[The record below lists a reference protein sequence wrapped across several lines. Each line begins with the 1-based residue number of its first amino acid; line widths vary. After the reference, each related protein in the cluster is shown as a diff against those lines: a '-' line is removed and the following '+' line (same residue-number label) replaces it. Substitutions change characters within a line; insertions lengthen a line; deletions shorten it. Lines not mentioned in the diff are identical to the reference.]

1 MSVEDI
7 RKRYNEIRASYE
19 TMAHGYQAGRD
30 NRDEFNDTINWTHV
44 DSDQLFDNGT
54 DDAGNPIMGSP
65 VNLAAQYHKPETT
78 EDKSVWDNVR
88 GFFGNMTEE
97 ISNTVS
103 GHLQDVSEME
113 PDELSSVGSYMKDP
127 SELLTLPL
135 AGMKQAITLGAPTVF
150 GAVDWLKNSAPD
162 SFKASKLYADY
173 FYTADEKREQRQKV
187 EDYLGIDSAVV
198 ANNPELWEKAMKTI
212 QRLEKLEKTPGML
225 NQDGNLDMNKVYAA
239 MPYLKDIQE
248 KRGTNAAA
256 MALSS
261 ADGLKT
267 ISDVYS
273 NAFTQF
279 YGSIKT
285 GIERGAAT
293 LQRQM
298 IYGKAMWN
306 ARRLTDEEQAKIR
319 ENDAKMAALPQYS
332 YTGIGSTVGAMVGSA
347 LENAPMILSSQGV
360 KAAIGTAA
368 GAVTA
373 AATKNPAMAAKAAQW
388 VGDAAAVAVMGLEI
402 GASQYEQNV
411 SKLDKNGNYLYTPQ
425 AAATLSFLQGGAEG
439 VLEQYTLKQMGR
451 AMFGLKEATSLAK
464 LYERDAALKLAES
477 GLSPKEAGR
486 ELIET
491 RLRAAIASGALM
503 VKAEAQE
510 EFLQQASDMILENA
524 AQVLTKG
531 ENADISSVEKI
542 LQDST
547 GAAMEALPAIMGFGV
562 IGLAGHP
569 VAHTRPILNARQHI
583 TDLMTSKI
591 YRDIH
596 ENQYRM
602 NVVEGVADNLGNIA
616 DLQKKDPK
624 SVQIAL
630 DSQNRAFG
638 MENTVVDVNA
648 LAKTENGAEIVET
661 IAKEA
666 GVSDEELSACQQGT
680 GMLEVKTSVLQQIS
694 APLDEAKRRNL
705 FLNMTKDR
713 QTLTPAQVQ
722 AEVAIINEAREA
734 FKSATKDEQEKAVA
748 TFVEGNFAA
757 GEERKLAED
766 VLLTDPNHPMAEIR
780 SRKKNIQAQLDE
792 ILDPIKA
799 GLRSGMKQGVD
810 IVQTENGT
818 ARASNNAPW
827 YRKWYADHGRAPSE
841 QELDIIA
848 RDIALGISTP
858 YDDYGVNDGTEEAQ
872 AYFADVEKQLSALDA
887 EMATLNKVGEKL
899 SDIRPGD
906 VLATATLSPEA
917 RGVYHHLLSEMGKGN
932 KDVQK
937 SARAAALLAARM
949 TDRLVALHREAGD
962 KDYSAMDALPE
973 LLANA
978 GETAQE
984 KEAAQLRQEE
994 VRTQK
999 EAVRKQ
1005 YESTAMWMKA
1015 PNGKDTNLT
1024 EEQWLLVRT
1033 PAFKSWFG
1041 DWEAEAEK
1049 QKYLNTTPIKV
1060 MENQIVEKGDISAKE
1075 AAFQW
1080 AEDNLPVQIVTRF
1093 GNVEINRTSIKD
1105 SLGHGFS
1112 QKKLDAIT
1120 SLPEGMK
1127 VAAFIGEEPDFNGAL
1142 LDNGYFCYPILY
1154 QGETQVVFCRARRDV
1169 NSNKVYVHE
1178 VWMEDEIKDI
1188 PLQTAAKFLNSK
1200 PHGGNALYKSILANF
1215 LNNSN
1220 TASKVVDEN
1229 GEPLVV
1235 YHGTTGGDFA
1245 VFDRSYGS
1253 AEGDMGNGFYFTDQ
1267 FDDVTENYEGGGPD
1281 FENKIAR
1288 LAEKIEA
1295 EEEIDYEEAKERAR
1309 KELDKG
1315 AALYETFLK
1324 IAYPA
1329 YVDHTL
1335 LFSDEAE
1342 LYEEINRED
1351 YEDEDE
1357 YEEAIIQAQEDAWSD
1372 IVTNIVDKVNYEGY
1386 SVPEDSLRGIYW
1398 DAIMEGGISIA
1409 ELKKQLANLDITDS
1423 NGDIANNEV
1432 LRITISELG
1441 YDGIVDSTVSDKFS
1455 NMNLNPETTHYIAFD
1470 PTQIK
1475 SVDNNGNFDPE
1486 DANIY
1491 HQEAARETAEE
1502 RVNRISQ
1509 EVFQTYLNDG
1519 IMKSVEETVAAEIGE
1534 YVNLDAMAD
1543 PVEKDKVRDHL
1554 PYIRKMLAD
1563 FNLMVVQKN
1572 KKYKDRLAAKIE
1584 YARRCFDNDER
1595 IQSRIVRQM
1604 DGNEGQGDVYS
1615 TGREAVPGRDDATGV
1630 GKTSRRSVSRV
1641 SAGVSSPVSGEKRGA
1656 REHFEKLY
1664 NETAKKHSE
1673 NQGAFSHGLLEQ
1685 SAWHGSPYRF
1695 PAFDLGAIGS
1705 GAGAQAHGWGLYFA
1719 KNQETAKVYKN
1730 DNGGLYEADI
1740 PDDDVLLGEQKTFRE
1755 QPSKVKKGLWEL
1767 IDHLTMEQLENWD
1780 DVLRLGKAKVV
1791 AKIKQALSESD
1802 GGNIYGTLVDLVA
1815 GDKEASLL
1823 LNKYGIK
1830 GISYDDRNTGPCYVI
1845 FDDKAV
1851 SILNRY
1857 EQAIK
1862 QEIKGNYDQ
1871 AEAIIRLFEGADTS
1885 TFMHEMS
1892 HHYLSELKKLSERF
1906 PQSEAA
1912 KDYET
1917 IMQWASW
1924 QEGQVNAY
1932 AGTASAKEFQARDEA
1947 IRKAEKEGDEMELKR
1962 LKDVWV
1968 QERFARAFEE
1978 YLHSGDAPTSVLK
1991 QIFRRFKRWL
2001 SDIYKTVTGAGV
2013 RATSEVEAV
2022 MARMVATDAE
2032 IEAEALLRKAKRI
2045 EKAAPDLLDTDTESL
2060 MARWEEEAREEAK
2073 EKMLKRLLREL
2084 SKKDVEKH
2092 LAEYREKI
2100 ELIMQDTPCWQAEL
2114 MAKEVGDVGV
2124 VLGMGYTSID
2134 AYKADLAENGGP
2146 YDEFLAKELE
2156 GEKKRYKEEMPNR
2169 ETLLETAQEALAT
2182 GKYNLQITAL
2192 EEELLTRREE
2202 AYQKLPL
2209 KAVKALGGVEKAIEK
2224 AIEDDPDAL
2233 GKAVTILKYAVNW
2246 TDEQAEMITAL
2257 QEEIKALKE
2266 KSKEERTKARESFE
2280 EEVKSFKETILR
2292 NTVWLRGIRDA
2303 AEGKA
2308 KVYRDYAR
2316 ERLEDMTAA
2325 EATDARHW
2333 MREAQKE
2340 ASASVRAITGAV
2352 QKKDGEAGAKTAQSA
2367 KTRQL
2372 VYEAM
2377 AKESFSLKR
2386 ELSRIEN
2393 HFARRQKTLANDKN
2407 GRVDLNH
2414 KYFINHLLY
2423 VYGLRKDD
2431 AIRPSGENA
2440 MTFTAMMAEL
2450 RDVYNESNKVED
2462 QGSGNIG
2469 EADMDVPEWL
2479 MAAALSKD
2487 PIKNYKHL
2495 TMDELRDLKTMVD
2508 FLYTTG
2514 RNKNRM
2520 VTLDMDIDDVVK
2532 ELAENYGSRIA
2543 PPKQGQGIGKY
2554 MSELLKPETILEIL
2568 GGKDGAFIKYIY
2580 NPIFKA
2586 NEQESLMKEAES
2598 KALNEILDECYTK
2611 KERKRI
2617 PKEKLTDDKGNPVT
2631 LPDGTEMTRE
2641 NLIAMALNWGNSG
2654 NRSRLMAGTKM
2665 NEPEIQALFEAH
2677 MRENDWKFVQ
2687 AIWDHLEQYGDSVND
2702 VMEKS
2707 TGNPLKRVPPEAF
2720 QVKVGDKIV
2729 ELRGGYY
2736 PIVYDP
2742 EKSSRASEYD
2752 TLKDGQ
2758 AVGGATAFGTG
2769 MGSTKKRAERPMPD
2783 SPLKLTLD
2791 VINKHINQQIHISA
2805 MRLACRDVYKL
2816 LGHRQVRAM
2825 IESTVGI
2832 PAYRELRGW
2841 VENIWQA
2848 PRGEQSRISRVTS
2861 RLRRNTVAAIMG
2873 YRVSTSLLN
2882 FANLAPMV
2890 DELGAVNAMAAM
2902 AEFIKNPR
2910 AMWEFVRTDS
2920 VFMRNRATNM
2930 DQDLA
2935 VQQEQSFGGSNEV
2948 AYNVRKYASWLLER
2962 TDMLTSVPT
2971 YYFRY
2976 QEVYNAALKEG
2987 KAEEVARNEAH
2998 AAAHAA
3004 VRKVVGSSDII
3015 DQSFIQRSKSEID
3028 KLFTPFYSFF
3038 NAMMNAVWAKYYEG
3052 KYAGKT
3058 VIVEENGEK
3067 KLVRAKEAFIKQYAG
3082 FVRSYL
3088 YRFVLMA
3095 AMETGIRMLME
3106 KAARGGD
3113 DKKKREEWYRRF
3125 LRQWAANSVGS
3136 SLGGFPMI
3144 NSVADFASGMITG
3157 DMYPSRRIGV
3167 ISTAYERAVKPLS
3180 DIYSMAGK
3188 KGKTDFLTL
3197 GRDTTKAAASWYGI
3211 PDTLTDTAWNTA
3223 RFLHD
3228 DYRFNRPD
3236 DLREYLFKSA
3246 FDKTLKAKRR

>member
-19 TMAHGYQAGRD
+19 TMANGYRAGRD

-44 DSDQLFDNGT
+44 DSDQLFYNGT

-88 GFFGNMTEE
+88 GFFGNMTDE
-97 ISNTVS
+97 ISNAVS
-103 GHLQDVSEME
+103 GHLQDVSEMD

-127 SELLTLPL
+127 SELLNLPM
-135 AGMKQAITLGAPTVF
+135 AGMKQAITLGSPTVF

-173 FYTADEKREQRQKV
+173 FYTADEKREQRQKI

-225 NQDGNLDMNKVYAA
+225 NRDGNLDMNKVYRA

-279 YGSIKT
+279 AGSIWT
-285 GIERGAAT
+285 GAQRGMAT

-298 IYGKAMWN
+298 TYGKAMWN

-319 ENDAKMAALPQYS
+319 ENDAKIEALPQYS
-332 YTGIGSTVGAMVGSA
+332 YTGIGSAVGAMVGSA
-347 LENAPMILSSQGV
+347 LENAPMILSSQGA

-411 SKLDKNGNYLYTPQ
+411 SKLDKNGNYMYTPQ

-722 AEVAIINEAREA
+722 AEVAIIDEAREA

-792 ILDPIKA
+792 ILGPIKA

-841 QELDIIA
+841 QEMDIIA
-848 RDIALGISTP
+848 RDIALGRSTP
-858 YDDYGVNDGTEEAQ
+858 YADYEVNDGTEEAQ
-872 AYFADVEKQLSALDA
+872 EYFADIEKQLSALDA
-887 EMATLNKVGEKL
+887 EMAALNKVGEKL

-937 SARAAALLAARM
+937 SARVAALLAARM

-962 KDYSAMDALPE
+962 KDYTAMDALPE

-994 VRTQK
+994 IRTQK

-1005 YESTAMWMKA
+1005 YEGTAMWMKA

-1033 PAFKSWFG
+1033 PAFKAWFG
-1041 DWEAEAEK
+1041 DWEYIANA
-1049 QKYLNTTPIKV
+1049 YPSVT
-1060 MENQIVEKGDISAKE
+1060 AKE
-1075 AAFQW
+1075 RIDTKDIIIKLRHKVLKSEQENIEATFSHRGIGKLTSSGALSKSFRNGFSPEEHFT
-1080 AEDNLPVQIVTRF
+1080 AVA
-1093 GNVEINRTSIKD
+1093 NVEDLFARSIKTNERED
-1105 SLGHGFS
+1105 LNQEIPAVEHFSSLLMLKNQPALVTFTVKVTSNAGRKIYS
-1112 QKKLDAIT
+1112 IELMELKKA
-1120 SLPEGMK
+1120 EGK
-1127 VAAFIGEEPDFNGAL
+1127 V
-1142 LDNGYFCYPILY
+1142 
-1154 QGETQVVFCRARRDV
+1154 QGEIRKSRQATSAFDV
-1169 NSNKVYVHE
+1169 LNISKIADKV
-1178 VWMEDEIKDI
+1178 
-1188 PLQTAAKFLNSK
+1188 
-1200 PHGGNALYKSILANF
+1200 
-1215 LNNSN
+1215 N

-1235 YHGTTGGDFA
+1235 YHGSDADFD
-1245 VFDRSYGS
+1245 VFDKTKGRANMDIQGMFFS
-1253 AEGDMGNGFYFTDQ
+1253 
-1267 FDDVTENYEGGGPD
+1267 PW
-1281 FENKIAR
+1281 
-1288 LAEKIEA
+1288 
-1295 EEEIDYEEAKERAR
+1295 EIDAQGYGGHVRAFFLNI
-1309 KELDKG
+1309 KNPANEGQGYK
-1315 AALYETFLK
+1315 AL
-1324 IAYPA
+1324 
-1329 YVDHTL
+1329 
-1335 LFSDEAE
+1335 
-1342 LYEEINRED
+1342 NRYAGQNYAGIKARENL
-1351 YEDEDE
+1351 
-1357 YEEAIIQAQEDAWSD
+1357 I
-1372 IVTNIVDKVNYEGY
+1372 TN
-1386 SVPEDSLRGIYW
+1386 
-1398 DAIMEGGISIA
+1398 
-1409 ELKKQLANLDITDS
+1409 
-1423 NGDIANNEV
+1423 
-1432 LRITISELG
+1432 G
-1441 YDGIVDSTVSDKFS
+1441 YDGVNNSGEEF
-1455 NMNLNPETTHYIAFD
+1455 IAFE

-1491 HQEAARETAEE
+1491 HQEAGRETAEE

-1519 IMKSVEETVAAEIGE
+1519 IMKAVEETVAAEIGE

-1543 PVEKDKVRDHL
+1543 PVEKDKARDSL
-1554 PYIRKMLAD
+1554 PYIKALLVQ
-1563 FNLMVVQKN
+1563 FNSRTVQKN
-1572 KKYKDRLAAKIE
+1572 VDYKDRYAAKIE

-1595 IQSRIVRQM
+1595 IKAGVTRQM
-1604 DGNEGQGDVYS
+1604 VGNEGQGDLHQNRNGAGPTEHKRGNGAAVQRLH
-1615 TGREAVPGRDDATGV
+1615 GRI
-1630 GKTSRRSVSRV
+1630 
-1641 SAGVSSPVSGEKRGA
+1641 SAGISNQVSGEKRGA

-1664 NETAKKHSE
+1664 NEIAKKHSE
-1673 NQGAFSHGLLEQ
+1673 NQGAFSNALLEQ
-1685 SAWHGSPYRF
+1685 
-1695 PAFDLGAIGS
+1695 AIR
-1705 GAGAQAHGWGLYFA
+1705 
-1719 KNQETAKVYKN
+1719 QEV
-1730 DNGGLYEADI
+1730 
-1740 PDDDVLLGEQKTFRE
+1740 
-1755 QPSKVKKGLWEL
+1755 
-1767 IDHLTMEQLENWD
+1767 
-1780 DVLRLGKAKVV
+1780 
-1791 AKIKQALSESD
+1791 
-1802 GGNIYGTLVDLVA
+1802 
-1815 GDKEASLL
+1815 
-1823 LNKYGIK
+1823 
-1830 GISYDDRNTGPCYVI
+1830 
-1845 FDDKAV
+1845 
-1851 SILNRY
+1851 
-1857 EQAIK
+1857 
-1862 QEIKGNYDQ
+1862 KGNYDQ
-1871 AEAIIRLFEGADTS
+1871 AQAIIRLFEGADPS

-1892 HHYLSELKKLSERF
+1892 HHYLSELAKLAQMF
-1906 PQSEAA
+1906 PESEAA

-1947 IRKAEKEGDEMELKR
+1947 IRKAEKAGDTLEVKR
-1962 LKDVWV
+1962 LKDVWA

-2045 EKAAPDLLDTDTESL
+2045 EKVAPDLLDTDTEAL
-2060 MARWEEEAREEAK
+2060 MARWEEEAKEEAK
-2073 EKMLKRLLREL
+2073 EKMLKRLLKEL
-2084 SKKDVEKH
+2084 EKRDVEQHMTKFQET
-2092 LAEYREKI
+2092 LEGEMQEEK
-2100 ELIMQDTPCWQAEL
+2100 CWQAEL
-2114 MAKEVGDVGV
+2114 TANKVGDAEA
-2124 VLGMGYTSID
+2124 VLSLGYNTVEE
-2134 AYKADLAENGGP
+2134 YEADIKEHGGS
-2146 YDEFLAKELE
+2146 YNDVLKKELAI
-2156 GEKKRYKEEMPNR
+2156 EKKRYKEEMPNR

-2182 GKYNLQITAL
+2182 GKYNLQLTAL
-2192 EEELLTRREE
+2192 EEELLARREE

-2209 KAVKALGGVEKAIEK
+2209 KAAKALDGVEKAIEK

-2246 TDEQAEMITAL
+2246 TDEQAEMIAAL
-2257 QEEIKALKE
+2257 QEKIKALKE

-2280 EEVKSFKETILR
+2280 EEVKSLKETLLR

-2316 ERLEDMTAA
+2316 ERLEGMTAA

-2352 QKKDGEAGAKTAQSA
+2352 QKKDGETGAKTAQSA

-2377 AKESFSLKR
+2377 AKEAFSLKR

-2407 GRVDLNH
+2407 GRIDLNH

-2440 MTFTAMMAEL
+2440 MTFAAMMAEL

-2586 NEQESLMKEAES
+2586 NEQESLMKEAEA

-2617 PKEKLTDDKGNPVT
+2617 PKEKLMDDKGNPVT
-2631 LPDGTEMTRE
+2631 LPDGTELTRE

-2758 AVGGATAFGTG
+2758 AVGGATAFGAG

-2890 DELGAVNAMAAM
+2890 DELGAVNAMAAI

-2910 AMWEFVRTDS
+2910 AMWEFVRADS

-2976 QEVYNAALKEG
+2976 HEVYNAALKEG

-3004 VRKVVGSSDII
+3004 VRKVVGSSDVI

-3038 NAMMNAVWAKYYEG
+3038 NAMMNAVWTKYYEG
-3052 KYAGKT
+3052 KYAGQT

-3067 KLVRAKEAFIKQYAG
+3067 KAVRAKEAFIKQYGG

-3211 PDTLTDTAWNTA
+3211 PDTATDFGWNTA

-3228 DYRFNRPD
+3228 DYRFNRMD

>member
-30 NRDEFNDTINWTHV
+30 NRDEFNDTTNWTHV
-44 DSDQLFDNGT
+44 DNDQLFDNGT

-65 VNLAAQYHKPETT
+65 VNLAAQYQKTAQA

-88 GFFGNMTEE
+88 GFFGNMTDE

-103 GHLQDVSEME
+103 GHMQDVSEME

-127 SELLTLPL
+127 SELLSLPMS
-135 AGMKQAITLGAPTVF
+135 GMKQAITLGAPTVF

-225 NQDGNLDMNKVYAA
+225 NRDGNLDMNKVYAA

-306 ARRLTDEEQAKIR
+306 ARRLTDEEQANIR
-319 ENDAKMAALPQYS
+319 ENDARMEALPQYS

-360 KAAIGTAA
+360 KAAVGAAA

-411 SKLDKNGNYLYTPQ
+411 SKLDKNGNYMYTPQ
-425 AAATLSFLQGGAEG
+425 AAAALSFLQGGAEG

-666 GVSDEELSACQQGT
+666 GVSDEELAACQQGT

-722 AEVAIINEAREA
+722 AEVAIIDEAREA

-792 ILDPIKA
+792 ILGPIKA

-827 YRKWYADHGRAPSE
+827 YRKWYADHGWAPSE

-887 EMATLNKVGEKL
+887 EMAALNKVGEKL

-962 KDYSAMDALPE
+962 KDYSAMNALPE

-978 GETAQE
+978 GETAPE
-984 KEAAQLRQEE
+984 KEAAQLRQTVADRRLKEDVLAWKEKVNRFFEGTLPLRNNIVMRSPLVFDLIGADNLPIVIDSRILQKIVNKHKFTRKELIQLPQKIANPLFILRAIDSKTGEE
-994 VRTQK
+994 DKQKKIVVIDMEVNGATVMVPFVLNTAQGFNKIASAYGRTKRQVPNDDWYVQRLNDKNLLYINKKMTDRWVKSRTGLAGRHNAPLTIQSFAVNNIPNETDLGKLKRENRGYYQRAQVNAQK

-1005 YESTAMWMKA
+1005 YEGTAMWMKA

-1033 PAFKSWFG
+1033 PAFKAWFG
-1041 DWEAEAEK
+1041 DWE
-1049 QKYLNTTPIKV
+1049 NDP
-1060 MENQIVEKGDISAKE
+1060 
-1075 AAFQW
+1075 
-1080 AEDNLPVQIVTRF
+1080 ED
-1093 GNVEINRTSIKD
+1093 
-1105 SLGHGFS
+1105 
-1112 QKKLDAIT
+1112 
-1120 SLPEGMK
+1120 
-1127 VAAFIGEEPDFNGAL
+1127 
-1142 LDNGYFCYPILY
+1142 
-1154 QGETQVVFCRARRDV
+1154 
-1169 NSNKVYVHE
+1169 
-1178 VWMEDEIKDI
+1178 
-1188 PLQTAAKFLNSK
+1188 
-1200 PHGGNALYKSILANF
+1200 
-1215 LNNSN
+1215 
-1220 TASKVVDEN
+1220 ASKVVDEN

-1235 YHGTTGGDFA
+1235 YHGTTGGEFS

-1253 AEGDMGNGFYFTDQ
+1253 IEGDMGNGFYFTDQ

-1281 FENKIAR
+1281 FENKVAR

-1329 YVDHTL
+1329 YVDHTI

-1342 LYEEINRED
+1342 LDEDINADD
-1351 YEDEDE
+1351 YENEDE

-1386 SVPEDSLRGIYW
+1386 SVPEDDLRGIYW
-1398 DAIMEGGISIA
+1398 DAIMGNGISIA

-1455 NMNLNPETTHYIAFD
+1455 NMNLDPETTHYIAFE

-1475 SVDNNGNFDPE
+1475 SVDNNGNFSADDP
-1486 DANIY
+1486 NIY
-1491 HQEAARETAEE
+1491 HQVNGGRENNFAARQEKGGEKE
-1502 RVNRISQ
+1502 NRDNEISQ

-1519 IMKSVEETVAAEIGE
+1519 IMRSVEKTVADEIGQ
-1534 YVNLDAMAD
+1534 YTNLDAMAD
-1543 PVEKDKVRDHL
+1543 PVAKDKARDEL
-1554 PYIRKMLAD
+1554 PYIKALLVQ
-1563 FNLMVVQKN
+1563 FNSRTIQKN
-1572 KKYKDRLAAKIE
+1572 VDYKDRYAAKIE

-1595 IQSRIVRQM
+1595 IKAGATRRMV
-1604 DGNEGQGDVYS
+1604 GNEGQGNLHQNRNG
-1615 TGREAVPGRDDATGV
+1615 TGSAEYKRGNGAAVQRLHG
-1630 GKTSRRSVSRV
+1630 RV
-1641 SAGVSSPVSGEKRGA
+1641 SAGISNQVSGEKRGA

-1664 NETAKKHSE
+1664 NEIAKKHSE

-1685 SAWHGSPYRF
+1685 
-1695 PAFDLGAIGS
+1695 
-1705 GAGAQAHGWGLYFA
+1705 
-1719 KNQETAKVYKN
+1719 
-1730 DNGGLYEADI
+1730 
-1740 PDDDVLLGEQKTFRE
+1740 
-1755 QPSKVKKGLWEL
+1755 
-1767 IDHLTMEQLENWD
+1767 
-1780 DVLRLGKAKVV
+1780 
-1791 AKIKQALSESD
+1791 
-1802 GGNIYGTLVDLVA
+1802 
-1815 GDKEASLL
+1815 
-1823 LNKYGIK
+1823 
-1830 GISYDDRNTGPCYVI
+1830 
-1845 FDDKAV
+1845 
-1851 SILNRY
+1851 
-1857 EQAIK
+1857 AIK
-1862 QEIKGNYDQ
+1862 QEVKGNYDQ
-1871 AEAIIRLFEGADTS
+1871 AQAMIRLFEGADPS

-1892 HHYLSELKKLSERF
+1892 HHYLSELAKLAKAAPE
-1906 PQSEAA
+1906 SEAA

-1924 QEGQVNAY
+1924 QEGQVKAY

-1947 IRKAEKEGDEMELKR
+1947 IRQAEKAGDTLEVKR
-1962 LKDVWV
+1962 LKDVWA

-1978 YLHSGDAPTSVLK
+1978 YLHSGDAPTSALK

-2045 EKAAPDLLDTDTESL
+2045 EKVAPDLLDTDTEAL
-2060 MARWEEEAREEAK
+2060 MARWEEEAKEEAK

-2114 MAKEVGDVGV
+2114 MAKEVGDEGV

-2134 AYKADLAENGGP
+2134 AYKADLAENGGS
-2146 YDEFLAKELE
+2146 YDEFLAKELA
-2156 GEKKRYKEEMPNR
+2156 GEKKRYKEAMPNR
-2169 ETLLETAQEALAT
+2169 ESLLAEAQEAMAT
-2182 GKYNLQITAL
+2182 GKYNLQLTAL

-2246 TDEQAEMITAL
+2246 TDEQAEMIAAL

-2352 QKKDGEAGAKTAQSA
+2352 QKKDGEAGAKAAQSA

-2377 AKESFSLKR
+2377 AKEAFSLKR
-2386 ELSRIEN
+2386 EMSRIEN

-2407 GRVDLNH
+2407 GRIDLNH

-2440 MTFTAMMAEL
+2440 MTFAAMMAEL

-2586 NEQESLMKEAES
+2586 NEQESLMKEAEA

-2631 LPDGTEMTRE
+2631 LPDGTELTRE

-2687 AIWDHLEQYGDSVND
+2687 AIWGHLEQYGDSVND

-2736 PIVYDP
+2736 PIAYDP

-3004 VRKVVGSSDII
+3004 VRKVVGSSDVI

-3038 NAMMNAVWAKYYEG
+3038 NAMMNAVWTKYYEG
-3052 KYAGKT
+3052 KYAGQT

-3067 KLVRAKEAFIKQYAG
+3067 KAVRAKEAFIKQYGG